1 MTAYLFFKEIHKGK
15 KINFGFIFKY
25 YLHRYIRLTPP
36 LIIIILISLNL
47 TPYMGNGPFYPAN
60 GFEPVGCKTNWYL
73 NLLYINN
80 LFDPANNVCFD
91 YFLYFKNYFFVTNY
105 ILF

>member
-1 MTAYLFFKEIHKGK
+1 M
-15 KINFGFIFKY
+15 FKY

-47 TPYMGNGPFYPAN
+47 TKYMGSGPFYPAN
-60 GFEPVGCKTNWYL
+60 GFEPLGCRTNWYY

-80 LFDPANNVCFD
+80 LFDPANNVC
-91 YFLYFKNYFFVTNY
+91 LIIIIIIIINILKNYIFIY
-105 ILF
+105 SSA